1 MGGGDLIKSITI
13 RKPSSP
19 TSLLISPCLQK
30 TTELLKDGSSS
41 HTSVFLCLHLLAVC
55 ESQMGQSKW
64 WCLPTQR
71 SLVLTDSLCWI
82 WGLHQN
88 KSVKYAA
95 TDLFKYTITDSINV
109 LFQILSRENQKQ
121 FVFQWNKKDRSTS
134 LSYPQDYFTYPA
146 ICFITV
152 YSILVDLT
160 FYIAT
165 YWIFKLI
172 TFQVILVKTICCYLD
187 VC

>member
-1 MGGGDLIKSITI
+1 M
-13 RKPSSP
+13 
-19 TSLLISPCLQK
+19 
-30 TTELLKDGSSS
+30 
-41 HTSVFLCLHLLAVC
+41 
-55 ESQMGQSKW
+55 
-64 WCLPTQR
+64 
-71 SLVLTDSLCWI
+71 
-82 WGLHQN
+82 
-88 KSVKYAA
+88 YY
-95 TDLFKYTITDSINV
+95 FKYSAGESKN
-109 LFQILSRENQKQ
+109 LFSNGIKR
-121 FVFQWNKKDRSTS
+121 TGAS

-152 YSILVDLT
+152 YNILVSLT